1 MPGKLDHN
9 ATILVNNEGRIE
21 GVFVGW
27 SYTMVRN
34 SVIEQFMIHSH
45 VDRNTAAN
53 MADKMY
59 SFVDGVPVTGYKP
72 KVRKA
77 R

>member
-9 ATILVNNEGRIE
+9 ATVLVNNEGRIE

-34 SVIEQFMIHSH
+34 SVIEHLMILHH
-45 VDRNTAAN
+45 TDRATATN

-59 SFVDGVPVTGYKP
+59 TFVDGVPVTGYKP
-72 KVRKA
+72 KMRKS